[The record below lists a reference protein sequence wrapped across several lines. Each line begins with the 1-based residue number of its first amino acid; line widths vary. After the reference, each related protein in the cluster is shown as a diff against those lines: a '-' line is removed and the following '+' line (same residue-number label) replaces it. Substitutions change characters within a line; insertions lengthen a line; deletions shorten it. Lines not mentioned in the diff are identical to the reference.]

1 MRHKI
6 RHELLLLLAALIWG
20 VSFVAQR
27 AGMEHIGP
35 FTFNGIR
42 SLLGAA
48 ILLPLIGWRG
58 RGQRMQKTNK
68 LNQSTLYRA
77 GILCGTALFVASSLQ
92 QHGIAFTSAGKAG
105 FITSLYI
112 VLVPILSLILGKKPR
127 PFLWICVLLATW
139 GLYLLSAG
147 DGLIHINKGDLL
159 VLASSLVFALHILL
173 VDHFSPRVDGV
184 KLASLQFLT
193 CGLLSLPFM
202 LTFESLNWQAI
213 FKAWLPLAYAGIL
226 SCGVAYTLQIVAQK
240 QVEPTLAS
248 LILALESTFALVA
261 GILLLQE
268 RISPREAVGCLIM
281 LAAISLA
288 QLPSKSPDTEDQG
301 SCIPC

>member
-77 GILCGTALFVASSLQ
+77 GILCGTALFV
-92 QHGIAFTSAGKAG
+92 
-105 FITSLYI
+105 
-112 VLVPILSLILGKKPR
+112 
-127 PFLWICVLLATW
+127 
-139 GLYLLSAG
+139 
-147 DGLIHINKGDLL
+147 
-159 VLASSLVFALHILL
+159 ASSLVFALHILL